1 MLYAVNPRL
10 GKVVEVDV
18 ATGPRIRRTAT
29 IPVTPGSSRGPL
41 DRLAGWLVPS
51 ASAKEGV
58 GPAAAALSADDKTLF
73 VAAGRGLLAID
84 TGTLQVRARLADS
97 LTFTSLLADPAGAQ
111 LFAVTG
117 ERYPSYALRRL
128 DAGSG
133 ADLGELGGAA
143 LNPRAVVYVEPPR

>member
-1 MLYAVNPRL
+1 M
-10 GKVVEVDV
+10 
-18 ATGPRIRRTAT
+18 
-29 IPVTPGSSRGPL
+29 
-41 DRLAGWLVPS
+41 PS
-51 ASAKEGV
+51 ASAKEGA
-58 GPAAAALSADDKTLF
+58 GPAAAALSADGKTLF

-97 LTFTSLLADPAGAQ
+97 ITVTSLLAASDGAQ

-117 ERYPSYALRRL
+117 EQVPSYALRRL

-133 ADLGELGGAA
+133 ADLGEIGGAG